1 MCKGRT
7 RTLEKIRTSEN
18 HVQRNH
24 VETQYTIINKKHNFG
39 LIQLQEILLV

>member
-24 VETQYTIINKKHNFG
+24 VETQYEIINKKHNFG
-39 LIQLQEILLV
+39 LKQPQEILFV

>member
-7 RTLEKIRTSEN
+7 RTLEEIRTSEN
-18 HVQRNH
+18 HIQRNH

-39 LIQLQEILLV
+39 LTQLQEILLV

>member
-7 RTLEKIRTSEN
+7 GTLEKIRTSEN

-24 VETQYTIINKKHNFG
+24 VKTQYKIINKKHNVG
-39 LIQLQEILLV
+39 LIQLQEILLL